1 MASSNTFPIIFTIA
15 GSSSRHELL
24 LISPGTKLADLTS
37 QIEAVASTSVNT
49 QEFLAKYAKK
59 KSQPDRVETIR
70 VRWAGAG
77 RDAKTFPATTVL
89 TEDNVEAALR
99 LVEASGVGK
108 DVLEVT
114 IAEGPPAEEK
124 KKE

>member
-1 MASSNTFPIIFTIA
+1 MASSTFPIIFTIA

-24 LISPGTKLADLTS
+24 LISSGTKLSDLIS
-37 QIEAVASTSVNT
+37 QIETVVPSSVNT

-59 KSQPDRVETIR
+59 TAADRVETVR

-77 RDAKTFPATTVL
+77 RDTKTFPATTVL

-99 LVEASGVGK
+99 LIEASGVGK

-114 IAEGPPAEEK
+114 LAAAPEAD

>member
-24 LISPGTKLADLTS
+24 LISPGTKLSDLTS

-59 KSQPDRVETIR
+59 KSQPDRVEAVR
-70 VRWAGAG
+70 VRWAAAG
-77 RDAKTFPATTVL
+77 RDAKTFPATTLL
-89 TEDNVEAALR
+89 TEENVEAALR
-99 LVEASGVGK
+99 LIEASGVGK

-114 IAEGPPAEEK
+114 IAEAPAEEQ